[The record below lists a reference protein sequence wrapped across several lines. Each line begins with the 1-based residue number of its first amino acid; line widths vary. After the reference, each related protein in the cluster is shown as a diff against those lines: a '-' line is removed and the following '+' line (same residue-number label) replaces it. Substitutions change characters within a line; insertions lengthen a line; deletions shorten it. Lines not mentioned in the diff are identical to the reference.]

1 MSNET
6 EFSASGQCLYPPSI
20 AADNNLELPRGPIVN
35 LSPEAE
41 EQVRKMLT
49 TPPQLDPKLGR
60 KLDGG
65 KPDWS
70 LLDLNNLT
78 DTVSVLTFG
87 AKKYARDNWK
97 YVDDAQNRYH
107 AALIR
112 HLAAYQS
119 GEYTDPESGLPHL
132 AHAMCCLIF
141 LSWFAKQ
148 EHEKTES
155 N

>member
-1 MSNET
+1 MALSSDDMGGAGN
-6 EFSASGQCLYPPSI
+6 QLCPPSI
-20 AADNNLELPRGPIVN
+20 FTNINPIGPEVA
-35 LSPEAE
+35 LSPAAQ
-41 EQVRKMLT
+41 EQVEKMLAAT
-49 TPPQLDPKLGR
+49 FLDPKLGR
-60 KLDGG
+60 KFDGG

-70 LLDLNNLT
+70 LLDLNILT

-97 YVDDAQNRYH
+97 YVNDAQHRYH

-148 EHEKTES
+148 EHEKSQTE
-155 N
+155 